1 MMRRLIQRIA
11 PGEYTFTDRLDNDG
25 QSDEP
30 VPIAVTIRRRDGS
43 TDLELDFSRSSL
55 ERPGSLNAVAAVTV
69 SATLY
74 VMRCLEPEPV
84 PVNGGSLRPLKVI
97 TPPGTVVNALPPA
110 AVAGGNVE
118 TSQRITDVLF
128 GALSQALPDAVPA
141 ASQGT
146 MNNLAMGG
154 LDPRTGRSFA
164 YYETMGGGM
173 GARPGQDGLSGVHD
187 HMSNTLNT
195 PVEALESELPIR
207 VVHYGLRDGT
217 GGMGRSRG
225 GSGLQR
231 DLEFL
236 APAEVTILS
245 ERRQFPPYGLWD
257 GEPGARGR
265 NVLARHREEE
275 ELPGKV
281 AFSAQPGD
289 VLSIRT
295 PGGGGW
301 GRISDGGGS

>member
-1 MMRRLIQRIA
+1 
-11 PGEYTFTDRLDNDG
+11 
-25 QSDEP
+25 
-30 VPIAVTIRRRDGS
+30 
-43 TDLELDFSRSSL
+43 
-55 ERPGSLNAVAAVTV
+55 VAAVTV

-84 PVNGGSLRPLKVI
+84 PVNHGSIRPLNVI
-97 TPPGTVVNALPPA
+97 TPPGTVVNALPQAP
-110 AVAGGNVE
+110 VAGGNVE

-128 GALSQALPDAVPA
+128 GALSQALPQAVPA

-154 LDPRTGRSFA
+154 FDPRTKKSFA

-173 GARPGQDGLSGVHD
+173 GARPGRDGLSGVHD

-195 PVEALESELPIR
+195 PIEALESELPIR
-207 VVHYGLRDGT
+207 VVRYLLRRGT
-217 GGMGRSRG
+217 GGKGESRG
-225 GSGLQR
+225 GDGLQR

-236 APAEVTILS
+236 APADVTILS
-245 ERRQFPPYGLWD
+245 ERRRFAPYGLLGGGSGD
-257 GEPGARGR
+257 RGQNVRERAGEEIH
-265 NVLARHREEE
+265 LS
-275 ELPGKV
+275 GKA
-281 AFSAQPGD
+281 AFSMQSGD

-301 GRISDGGGS
+301 GPSEDRAG